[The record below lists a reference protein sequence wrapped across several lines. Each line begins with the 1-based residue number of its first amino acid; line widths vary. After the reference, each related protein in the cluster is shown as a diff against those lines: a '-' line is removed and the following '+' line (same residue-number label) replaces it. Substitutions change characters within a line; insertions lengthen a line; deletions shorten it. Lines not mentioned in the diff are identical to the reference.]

1 MAAQMIDVRMLCLA
15 ALMGHEAS
23 GYDIKKE
30 LERGSAA
37 GLIDA
42 SFGSIYPALA
52 RLTDEGLIA
61 ARSEGG
67 RGRSGRTVYA
77 VTPQGRDHFLD
88 TLSGPLPD
96 DKYRSP
102 FLFAMLFVEGL
113 PRARVRSMID
123 GHIAQ
128 MELKLAEIDRLNA
141 RPAGGKPSAGAQFV
155 YGFGEASLRTGLAF
169 LRRNRASLED
179 AAIPDPHAG
188 AAPFPGPAANDIRP
202 DGGTEGA
209 AATTVR

>member
-1 MAAQMIDVRMLCLA
+1 MIDVRMLCLA
-15 ALMGHEAS
+15 ALMGREAS

-52 RLTDEGLIA
+52 RLADDGLIA

-77 VTPQGRDHFLD
+77 VTPSGRDYFLD

-113 PRARVRSMID
+113 PQARVRSMID

-128 MELKLAEIDRLNA
+128 MELRLAEIDRLNA
-141 RPAGGKPSAGAQFV
+141 RPAGRAPSAGASFV
-155 YGFGEASLRTGLAF
+155 YGFGEATLRTGLSY
-169 LRRNRASLED
+169 LRRQRAILED
-179 AAIPDPHAG
+179 AARPD
-188 AAPFPGPAANDIRP
+188 APSFAGPAANDIRP
-202 DGGTEGA
+202 DAGNTQTATA
-209 AATTVR
+209 AVWREQS

>member
-1 MAAQMIDVRMLCLA
+1 MIDVRMLCLA
-15 ALMGHEAS
+15 ALMGREAS

-52 RLTDEGLIA
+52 RLAEDGLIA

-77 VTPQGRDHFLD
+77 VTPRGREHFLD

-96 DKYRSP
+96 DKFRSP

-128 MELKLAEIDRLNA
+128 MEMKLAEIDRLHA
-141 RPAGGKPSAGAQFV
+141 RPSTRATSAGALFV
-155 YGFGEASLRTGLAF
+155 YGFGEATLRTGLAF
-169 LRRNRASLED
+169 LRRHRATLED
-179 AAIPDPHAG
+179 AAHTDAIAE
-188 AAPFPGPAANDIRP
+188 AAPMPGPAANDTRP
-202 DGGTEGA
+202 DAGNTQSA
-209 AATTVR
+209 ASAVWRE